1 MTTWFTLPPTE
12 GMTFSSVVSKKT
24 AGLEIDISSGVGNDV
39 KWKAKRVATTKEQ
52 LDREMADSAAGK
64 AKGLAQCLSKRDKMA
79 FRKQWYIDQRKIQA
93 KNRAW
98 ARVMMI
104 KNGHSAVGVNNTFGQ
119 ARADKSSIWLGKA
132 RLWSGQPIPKEGT
145 VSYTRPRIVEGEW
158 GSNPKVGP

>member
-64 AKGLAQCLSKRDKMA
+64 AKGLAQCHSKEERMAVIKTWQRRQQKLS
-79 FRKQWYIDQRKIQA
+79 A
-93 KNRAW
+93 KNHSYATFM
-98 ARVMMI
+98 AI